1 MGLTDKEFNKA
12 DRRIKALVRK
22 WVRPIGLGWWKVSV
36 SVYRSETEMPVTGN
50 AQQADPQW
58 TRAMSTHV
66 SWAYRDAK
74 INVNGEY
81 ALNAKDSDLENSFL
95 HELGHIFVNEMRSL
109 PRNADSF
116 SNNWIEHEE
125 HVCSAL
131 ASAFEWIYR
140 AGVDAGKKN

>member
-1 MGLTDKEFNKA
+1 MGLTDKEFAKA

-22 WVRPIGLGWWKVSV
+22 WVRPLGLGWWKVMV

-58 TRAMSTHV
+58 IKAMSTHV
-66 SWAYRDAK
+66 SWAYRDGK

-81 ALNAKDSDLENSFL
+81 ALSAKDEDLERSFL

-109 PRNADSF
+109 PKNSDAFAD
-116 SNNWIEHEE
+116 NWIEHEE

-131 ASAFEWIYR
+131 ADAFLWAYQ
-140 AGVDAGKKN
+140 AGKKN